1 MGSMPRVEFHCH
13 TVFSKDCL
21 LTPGRLVECGRRKGI
36 DRIIVTDH
44 NSIDGALAA
53 RELDPERVIVGEEI
67 MTTAGEV
74 LAAFVQTGIPPG
86 LSPQETIGRLREQE
100 AFVSIAHPFDESRRG
115 SWRWEDL
122 LEVVPLVDAIETFN
136 SRCMSPQ
143 RNRAALFFAEQY
155 NLAGTVGSDAHTC
168 WELGRSTL
176 DLPPFRN
183 AVELRDVLRRGMPRT
198 RWSPPWIH
206 LASRYA
212 VLRKRLG
219 GRLDT
224 TISA

>member
-1 MGSMPRVEFHCH
+1 M
-13 TVFSKDCL
+13 
-21 LTPGRLVECGRRKGI
+21 TPGQLVECGRRKYI

-44 NSIDGALAA
+44 NSIAGARAA

-74 LAAFVQTGIPPG
+74 LAAFVETEIPPG
-86 LSPQETIGRLREQE
+86 LTPQETIGRLRSQG
-100 AFVSIAHPFDESRRG
+100 AFISLAHPFDEARRG
-115 SWRWEDL
+115 SWRLEDL

-136 SRCMSPQ
+136 SRCMRPAQ
-143 RNRAALFFAEQY
+143 NRAASLFAEQHG
-155 NLAGTVGSDAHTC
+155 LAGTVGSDAHTC

-176 DLPPFRN
+176 LLPAFRN
-183 AVELRDVLRRGMPRT
+183 AGELRDVLRQGQPQT

-219 GRLDT
+219 TVLDT
-224 TISA
+224 TFSA